1 MFKRREAQ
9 GAGLGPGSQLGPYR
23 IESHLGEGGM
33 GQVFR
38 AVRVTDGQTIALK
51 VMKKEFA
58 ADEQYSRRFLREARA
73 AQEVHHKH
81 LVRVLEAGEAEGR
94 QYLVMRYVPGRSL
107 EERIAVDGPLGL
119 DELLRMVA
127 HVGAG
132 LDSLHQAGIV
142 HRDIKASNIML
153 EPDGSASLTDFGLAK
168 GRNYSMLTK
177 PGQVMGT
184 LDYLAPELIR
194 GEEAEARSDIYSF
207 GCVVF
212 ECLAG
217 EPPFAGK
224 GVFQVGM
231 AHLEEQ
237 PPDPCASRQDTPP
250 GFSEVVLHALAKD
263 PAQRPPTATAYGH
276 LLRMASKGA
285 ASR

>member
-1 MFKRREAQ
+1 MFKRRT
-9 GAGLGPGSQLGPYR
+9 AGSTLEPGSTLGPFR
-23 IESHLGEGGM
+23 IDAMLGEGGM

-38 AVRVTDGQTIALK
+38 ATREGDGAPVALK
-51 VMKKEFA
+51 VMKREFA
-58 ADEQYSRRFLREARA
+58 ADQQYSRRFLREARA
-73 AQEVHHKH
+73 AQEVSHKH
-81 LVRVLEAGEAEGR
+81 LVSVLEAGEAEGR

-107 EERIAVDGPLGL
+107 QERIEIDGPLPI
-119 DELLRMVA
+119 DELLRMVSHIA
-127 HVGAG
+127 AG
-132 LDSLHQAGIV
+132 LDALHHHDLV
-142 HRDIKASNIML
+142 HRDIKTSNILL

-168 GRNYSMLTK
+168 GRGYSMLTK

-194 GEEAEARSDIYSF
+194 GKEAGPRSDIYSF

-217 EPPFAGK
+217 TPPFAGK

-237 PPDPCASRQDTPP
+237 PPDPCAERPDTPD
-250 GFSEVVLHALAKD
+250 GLSRIVLQALAKD
-263 PAQRPPTATAYGH
+263 PLQRPPTATAYGH
-276 LLRMASKGA
+276 LLRLA
-285 ASR
+285 AKPTGIR